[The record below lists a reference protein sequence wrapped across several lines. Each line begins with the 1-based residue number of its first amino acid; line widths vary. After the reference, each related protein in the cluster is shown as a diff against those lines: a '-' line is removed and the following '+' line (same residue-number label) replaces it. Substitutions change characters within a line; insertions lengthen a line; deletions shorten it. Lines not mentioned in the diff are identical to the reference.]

1 LFAAVYIP
9 ALVLTC
15 STVYG
20 EASQYFES
28 VGRISFI
35 LAHIWT
41 AYVLRRVI
49 NLSDGILSRL
59 IREHPDRIV
68 VRCRYLWYPLVIT
81 WPIAL
86 VVLASLGYL
95 ITAIE
100 LSLGLLST
108 AAFIATGVI
117 LYWLALRWFIMR
129 HRKLA
134 LAEALERRRAR
145 QEAAASEGQPVESGE
160 VVTVDPEDEE
170 GMDLESIGEQTRH
183 LLRLLF
189 ALGVAVAVVLFWS
202 ETIPLIAALDE
213 IPVPLTGGL
222 TLLGLLQAML
232 IVLVTYIVVQD
243 LPGLLE
249 LALRARA
256 SEPGKRHA
264 ISTLCQY
271 AATAIGTVLLL
282 GVLDVDWTKFGW
294 IAAGLSVGIGFGLQE
309 VVANLVCGL
318 MLLFESPIRMGDV
331 VTVEGT
337 TGTVTKIGIRA
348 TTITNW
354 DRQECVVPN
363 KNLITGTILN
373 WTLTASVTRV
383 TIPVGVAYGTDTEK
397 ARQILL
403 DVAADHPRVVDD
415 PAPMATFEAF
425 ADSSLTL
432 CLLAYVPDVENR
444 RRTITELHA
453 EVDKRFAT
461 AGIEI
466 AFPQQDLHLRS
477 GWDDTRQV
485 EAGGVEAEKEK
496 K

>member
-1 LFAAVYIP
+1 
-9 ALVLTC
+9 
-15 STVYG
+15 
-20 EASQYFES
+20 
-28 VGRISFI
+28 
-35 LAHIWT
+35 
-41 AYVLRRVI
+41 
-49 NLSDGILSRL
+49 
-59 IREHPDRIV
+59 
-68 VRCRYLWYPLVIT
+68 
-81 WPIAL
+81 
-86 VVLASLGYL
+86 
-95 ITAIE
+95 
-100 LSLGLLST
+100 
-108 AAFIATGVI
+108 
-117 LYWLALRWFIMR
+117 
-129 HRKLA
+129 
-134 LAEALERRRAR
+134 
-145 QEAAASEGQPVESGE
+145 
-160 VVTVDPEDEE
+160 
-170 GMDLESIGEQTRH
+170 
-183 LLRLLF
+183 
-189 ALGVAVAVVLFWS
+189 
-202 ETIPLIAALDE
+202 
-213 IPVPLTGGL
+213 
-222 TLLGLLQAML
+222 ML

-337 TGTVTKIGIRA
+337 TGTVTKIGMRA

-477 GWDDTRQV
+477 GWDETRQV
-485 EAGGVEAEKEK
+485 EAGGVGAEKEK